1 MVLSK
6 LKKFVLL
13 CVICLSIDCALSAV
27 YAPKEEVR
35 HALSR
40 YLSGLTLTDEDAF
53 GLRLPEN
60 EIPEGFYLIHKRSSM
75 RSMYS
80 DIRPGFAIILSK
92 ECSWR
97 GDCTEEEPREKVN
110 S

>member
-1 MVLSK
+1 M
-6 LKKFVLL
+6 LL
-13 CVICLSIDCALSAV
+13 GVICLFVDCALSAV

-35 HALSR
+35 HALSQ

-60 EIPEGFYLIHKRSSM
+60 EIPEGFYLIHKRSSI
-75 RSMYS
+75 RSLYS
-80 DIRPGFAIILSK
+80 DVRGRPGFAIILSK

-97 GDCTEEEPREKVN
+97 GDLTEEQLRCSEKR
-110 S
+110 